1 MKNFKLRMS
10 LFRIWFIKNIVL
22 FLEIL
27 GITLFILV
35 FTGVLPETTP
45 IFGPL
50 IMEIRAAEGDA
61 STWVQLLSVLAT
73 CLTSVAIFLT
83 KVKSIALSDI
93 KSDKLKLSLV
103 NANMYFNEK
112 GKLVKREAPKK
123 QQLATATATVS
134 VNNESAA
141 EDADDD
147 TEISS
152 VSVATNLFTG
162 IRNAVSEFF
171 AIATVKLD
179 DDEEKAKSQ
188 ADKIIKDNNMEE
200 AAKTVEELDKKSA
213 EAFNAKVDKIV
224 DETVDEA
231 TTDVANDDTINTA
244 EKKDRINAIKK
255 IGEWIKSLLHRL
267 KKTDEEKA
275 EIKAKRLA
283 KKEAKK
289 LAKAERKAK
298 KEKTEVEAEESQKT
312 AVAEKK
318 AASPAN
324 TAEKVVAKNAA
335 TQPAPKQATKTDN
348 SISSFLK
355 SIK

>member
-61 STWVQLLSVLAT
+61 STWVQVLSVLAT

-112 GKLVKREAPKK
+112 GKLVKRETPKK
-123 QQLATATATVS
+123 QQLATATAAVAIS
-134 VNNESAA
+134 NENTAA
-141 EDADDD
+141 DADE

-200 AAKTVEELDKKSA
+200 AAKTVEELDRKSA

-255 IGEWIKSLLHRL
+255 IGEWVKSLLHRL

-275 EIKAKRLA
+275 EIKAKKLA

-298 KEKTEVEAEESQKT
+298 KEKTKVEAEESPKT
-312 AVAEKK
+312 VVAEKK
-318 AASPAN
+318 AVSSAN
-324 TAEKVVAKNAA
+324 TAEKAIIKNAS
-335 TQPAPKQATKTDN
+335 TQSAPKQATKTDN
-348 SISSFLK
+348 NISSFLK